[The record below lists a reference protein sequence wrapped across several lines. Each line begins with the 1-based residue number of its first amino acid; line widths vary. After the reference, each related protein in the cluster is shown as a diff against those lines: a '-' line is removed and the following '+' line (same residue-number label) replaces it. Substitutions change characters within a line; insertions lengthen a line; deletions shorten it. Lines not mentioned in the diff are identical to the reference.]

1 MSNFDKLEENQAS
14 YWGLRGVGW
23 GEGRDRQ
30 AGPKMVLGGGE
41 RQPAESEEQKE
52 SPVGAGLGVQTALL

>member
-1 MSNFDKLEENQAS
+1 MQLFSYHLCFLELHPVLSNFDKLEENQAS

-30 AGPKMVLGGGE
+30 AGPKTVLRG
-41 RQPAESEEQKE
+41 SD
-52 SPVGAGLGVQTALL
+52 S